1 MLFAALKSFRS
12 NRRNLDDN
20 GSDTMSYW
28 QIANEY
34 FRYYGEGIVTFW
46 RNLRPA
52 TYSGVLIMV
61 WVFGFVLL
69 KSGARRF

>member
-1 MLFAALKSFRS
+1 MLFAVLKSFRP
-12 NRRNLDDN
+12 NRRNLDEN

-28 QIANEY
+28 QITNEY
-34 FRYYGEGIVTFW
+34 FRYYGEGIATFW

-52 TYSGVLIMV
+52 TYGGVLIMV

-69 KSGARRF
+69 KSGARRL